1 MSMRPLSLALIIRCV
16 GRLTPLMIFCLLGVS
31 GLAQSKPDIDR
42 AAIDLLQK
50 NCVSCHGELRI
61 SNLDVRQRDTILK
74 GGSRGPA
81 VIPGKAE
88 ESLLYQAAA
97 HKGEL
102 KMPPKQAG
110 LASEELEVLRSWIN
124 SGARWVETVAPA
136 QRASQPSWWSFRKPQ
151 RPSVPEVKEKTWVRN
166 TIDAFV
172 LAKLEENKLTPAPMA
187 DKRTLLRR
195 VYFDLIGL
203 PPTPEELKR
212 FLDDSAPDAY
222 EKVVNSLLESPHYG
236 ERWGKH
242 WLDVVRY
249 ADTGGYQTDLYY
261 KDAWLYRDYVIA
273 SFNKDKPYDRFV
285 QEQIAGDELW
295 PDNLDLHGS
304 YYIPEK
310 EMEHM
315 EARLGT
321 ALYAIS
327 PVYHESGLD
336 VENYFDMQWTD
347 WVDVTGSAFMGLT
360 LGCSRCHD
368 HKFDPI
374 SQRDYYGLRT
384 IFAGSDRV
392 EIPLVH
398 RMDLFDQWQF
408 YPRHIRLQQ
417 LRAQAEKI
425 SNQAKRRVVDSMKG
439 DLPKGALE
447 AYEVPEGKRTPDQ
460 QMLAA
465 KYQEAIDRVKEEDVV
480 AKMIPTE
487 KQSYEQL
494 VKQIGEAYLQTLKPM
509 PTATALGHTEV
520 VPDVHLLIR
529 GDYRNK
535 GEEIK
540 PAFPAALRDE
550 NEVIEETSLRPFVPQ
565 RRKALALW
573 LTKPDHPLTAR
584 VMVNRL
590 WQGHFGRGIVATPND
605 FGRQGQPP
613 THPEL
618 LDWLATEF
626 VDHGWSIKQ
635 MHRLMVLSSTYRMSS
650 RANEAGLKIDPQNH
664 YLWRMNPRRLEAE
677 AIWDSVLAVAG
688 TLNLKADPLKYY
700 RPLKQINPALL
711 NESGGPP
718 VFPPLSLD
726 EREGGDLLDKSQWPD
741 SLDPNEQ
748 TRRGVYVYVKRSF
761 AFPMF
766 KTFDAPDSSLSC
778 ERRQNT
784 TVAPQSLTLMND
796 EFIHRQGRAFAVR
809 LLSENGDN
817 LSACIEKAW
826 LLALNRLPTEEEKRK
841 NLEFILR
848 LERRWTNDGKNG
860 ETLNWLPEQLRT
872 ISPARAEALA
882 KFCLTI
888 FNLNEFLYVD

>member
-1 MSMRPLSLALIIRCV
+1 MCRISFFLPRHPVGSLT
-16 GRLTPLMIFCLLGVS
+16 GLMIFSLVEVF
-31 GLAQSKPDIDR
+31 GLAQSEPGIDQ
-42 AAIDLLQK
+42 AAIALLQK

-61 SNLDVRQRDTILK
+61 SNLDLRQRETILK
-74 GGSRGPA
+74 GGTRGPA
-81 VIPGKAE
+81 VIPGNAE

-97 HKGEL
+97 HVGEL
-102 KMPPKQAG
+102 KMPPKQVG
-110 LASEELEVLRSWIN
+110 LSSEELEVLRSWIN
-124 SGARWVETVAPA
+124 SGARWAETE
-136 QRASQPSWWSFRKPQ
+136 ASTPRMSEPSWWSFRKPQ
-151 RPSVPEVKEKTWVRN
+151 RPSVPEVRGKTRVRN
-166 TIDAFV
+166 PIDAFI
-172 LAKLEENKLTPAPMA
+172 LRKLEESKLTPAPAA

-195 VYFDLIGL
+195 VFFDLIGL

-212 FLDDSAPDAY
+212 FLEDASPEAY
-222 EKVVNSLLESPHYG
+222 DKVVDYLLASPHYG

-295 PDNLDLHGS
+295 LDNLDLHGS

-310 EMEHM
+310 KMEHI

-321 ALYAIS
+321 TLYTIS

-360 LGCSRCHD
+360 LGCTRCHD
-368 HKFDPI
+368 HKFDPL
-374 SQRDYYGLRT
+374 SQRDYFGLRA

-408 YPRHIRLQQ
+408 YPRHIRIQQ
-417 LRAQAEKI
+417 LRAEAEKI
-425 SNQAKRRVVDSMKG
+425 SNQAKRRIVDSMKG
-439 DLPKGALE
+439 DLPKEALE
-447 AYEVPEGKRTPDQ
+447 AYEAAEGKRTPEQ
-460 QMLAA
+460 QKLAA
-465 KYQEAIDRVKEEDVV
+465 KFQEAILKIKEEEII
-480 AKMIPTE
+480 AKMIPVE
-487 KQSYEQL
+487 KEKYEEL
-494 VKQIGEAYLQTLKPM
+494 VKEIGKAYLQTLKPM
-509 PTATALGHTEV
+509 PTATVLGHTEV
-520 VPDVHLLIR
+520 MPDVHLLIR

-535 GEEIK
+535 GERIK
-540 PAFPAALRDE
+540 AAFPAALRDD
-550 NEVIEETSLRPFVPQ
+550 NDVIEETSLQPFVPQ

-626 VDHGWSIKQ
+626 VSRGWSLKQ
-635 MHRLMVLSSTYRMSS
+635 MHRLMVLSNTYRMSS
-650 RANEAGLKIDPQNH
+650 RLNEANLKIDPQNH

-677 AIWDSVLAVAG
+677 AIWDSTLAAAG
-688 TLNLKADPLKYY
+688 TLNLKADPLKYF

-711 NESGGPP
+711 NEMGGPP

-726 EREGGDLLDKSQWPD
+726 EREGGDLLEKSQWPD
-741 SLDPNEQ
+741 SLDPNEHN
-748 TRRGVYVYVKRSF
+748 RRGVYVYVKRSF
-761 AFPMF
+761 SFPMF
-766 KTFDAPDSSLSC
+766 KTFDAPDASLSC

-784 TVAPQSLTLMND
+784 TVAPQSLALMNN
-796 EFIHRQGRAFAVR
+796 EFIHRQARAFAVR
-809 LLSENGDN
+809 LLRENGDQP
-817 LSACIEKAW
+817 SAWIENAW
-826 LLALNRLPTEEEKRK
+826 LLALSRLPTEEEKGK
-841 NLEFILR
+841 NLEFLLA
-848 LERRWTNDGKNG
+848 LEQRWTHDGKK
-860 ETLNWLPEQLRT
+860 EEPVNWLPEQLRT

-882 KFCLTI
+882 KLCLTI

>member
-1 MSMRPLSLALIIRCV
+1 MRRLSSPLACHCV
-16 GRLTPLMIFCLLGVS
+16 GSLIGLMIFSLVVVCTF
-31 GLAQSKPDIDR
+31 AQSKPDIDQ
-42 AAIDLLQK
+42 AAIALLQE
-50 NCVSCHGELRI
+50 NCVSCHGEMQM
-61 SNLDVRQRDTILK
+61 SDLDLRQRETILK
-74 GGSRGPA
+74 GGTRGPA
-81 VIPGKAE
+81 LIPGKAN

-97 HKGEL
+97 HIGEL

-110 LASEELEVLRSWIN
+110 LSAKDLDILRDWIN
-124 SGARWVETVAPA
+124 SGARWVETAA
-136 QRASQPSWWSFRKPQ
+136 ASPRRTEPSWWSFRKPQ
-151 RPSVPEVKEKTWVRN
+151 RPPVPEVRDKAWVRN
-166 TIDAFV
+166 PIDAFI
-172 LAKLEENKLTPAPMA
+172 LRKLEENNLTPDPAA

-195 VYFDLIGL
+195 IYFDLIGL

-212 FLDDSAPDAY
+212 FLEDSSAEAY
-222 EKVVNSLLESPHYG
+222 ENVVDHLLASPHYG

-310 EMEHM
+310 EMEHI
-315 EARLGT
+315 EARIGT
-321 ALYAIS
+321 ELYTIS
-327 PVYHESGLD
+327 PIYHESGLD

-347 WVDVTGSAFMGLT
+347 WVDITGSAFMGLT
-360 LGCSRCHD
+360 LGCARCHD
-368 HKFDPI
+368 HKFDAI
-374 SQRDYYGLRT
+374 SQRDYFALRT

-398 RMDLFDQWQF
+398 RMDLFDQWQS
-408 YPRHIRLQQ
+408 YPRHIRVQQ
-417 LRAQAEKI
+417 LRAEAEKI
-425 SNQAKRRVVDSMKG
+425 SNQAQRRIVDAMKG
-439 DLPKGALE
+439 DLPKE
-447 AYEVPEGKRTPDQ
+447 AKDAYDIPEAQRTPEQ
-460 QMLAA
+460 QKLAA
-465 KYQEAIDRVKEEDVV
+465 KFQEAINKIKEEEIV
-480 AKMIPTE
+480 AKMIPAE
-487 KQSYEQL
+487 KEKYEEL
-494 VKQIGEAYLQTLKPM
+494 IKEIGKAYLQTLKPM
-509 PTATALGHTEV
+509 PTATVLGHTEV
-520 VPDVHLLIR
+520 IPEVYILVR

-535 GEEIK
+535 GQKIK
-540 PAFPAALRDE
+540 PAFPAALRGE
-550 NEVIEETSLRPFVPQ
+550 NEVINESSLRPFIPQ

-584 VMVNRL
+584 VLVNRL
-590 WQGHFGRGIVATPND
+590 WQGHFGRGIVTTPND

-618 LDWLATEF
+618 LDWLATDF
-626 VDHGWSIKQ
+626 VDRGWSIKQ

-650 RANEAGLKIDPQNH
+650 SANETNLKIDPQNH
-664 YLWRMNPRRLEAE
+664 YFWRMSAHRLEAE
-677 AIWDSVLAVAG
+677 EIWDSVLAVAG
-688 TLNLKADPLKYY
+688 TLNLKAEPLKYF

-711 NESGGPP
+711 NELGGPP

-726 EREGGDLLDKSQWPD
+726 EREGGDLLEKSQWPD
-741 SLDPNEQ
+741 SVDPSEH

-761 AFPMF
+761 SFPLF

-784 TVAPQSLTLMND
+784 TVAPQSLALMNN
-796 EFIHRQGRAFAVR
+796 EFIHQQAQAFAVR
-809 LLSENGDN
+809 LLRENGDHP
-817 LSACIEKAW
+817 SACIEKAW
-826 LLALNRLPTEEEKRK
+826 LLALSRLPTEEEKRK
-841 NLEFILR
+841 DLEFLLA
-848 LERRWTNDGKNG
+848 LEQEWLKDGKK
-860 ETLNWLPEQLRT
+860 EKDVNWLPEQLRT

-882 KFCLTI
+882 KLCLTI